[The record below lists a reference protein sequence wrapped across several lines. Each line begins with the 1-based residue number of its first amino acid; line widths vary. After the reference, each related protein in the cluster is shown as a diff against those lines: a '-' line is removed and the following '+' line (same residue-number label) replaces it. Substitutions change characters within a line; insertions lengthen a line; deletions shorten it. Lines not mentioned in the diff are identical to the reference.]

1 MCVCMFVGL
10 EARQFLRTITESHL
24 DNVFLQKKLNV
35 WPKTVRSLKFLSS
48 RKHFEILYMPPIST
62 DARVSLMRLFSLK
75 VIWKFRSQ
83 DFFIIFTN
91 VLCFCTKLKSGLV
104 AVLVKSTIKVPH
116 YVISHTKAANVT
128 SVPCNDT
135 ASRSIA
141 GPDVRRLHSC
151 DYISRW
157 VAIISRQFSMW
168 SDPRLQGSGRLWLW
182 RQA

>member
-75 VIWKFRSQ
+75 VI
-83 DFFIIFTN
+83 
-91 VLCFCTKLKSGLV
+91 
-104 AVLVKSTIKVPH
+104 
-116 YVISHTKAANVT
+116 
-128 SVPCNDT
+128 
-135 ASRSIA
+135 
-141 GPDVRRLHSC
+141 
-151 DYISRW
+151 
-157 VAIISRQFSMW
+157 
-168 SDPRLQGSGRLWLW
+168 
-182 RQA
+182 